1 MRVSNDRFNNQRA
14 DSKLKPDILRSTARR
29 EASARKQAVFAN
41 NLLVASP
48 TSRRKPADAL

>member
-41 NLLVASP
+41 SLLVASP